1 MTVKTR
7 DLIKL
12 GIPPGPCV
20 EAAHR
25 LLHDARARKRS
36 TRETLDAITR
46 VVEAPAHFSD
56 DATYGALARC
66 LVERAAAG
74 ARYVPRPADAPHR
87 IWGTHHETD
96 ALEQLRNACRLPVA
110 VAGALMPD
118 AHVGYGLPIGGVLA
132 TENAVI
138 PYAVGVDIACRMKLS
153 VLDLPPDAVTRDQAR
168 LARALERETRFGV
181 GASFQQRRQ
190 HDVMDADWRI
200 TRVTADS
207 RDKAWAQLG
216 TSGSGNHFVEFGHL
230 TVLEPSVGLPAGT
243 YLALLSHSGSRGA
256 GAQVAD
262 HYSRLARDLRPELP
276 RELTR
281 LAWLDLD
288 TEPGQEYWAAME
300 LMGRYAAANHA
311 LIHQHVVRALGAQ
324 VLLDVENH
332 HNFAWRE
339 RHEFADGTTRE
350 VIVHRKGATPAGRGV
365 IGVIPGSMATPGYVV
380 SGKGGAGSLDSAS
393 HGAGRRMSRSKAK
406 EVFRWDDV
414 QRFLRD
420 RGVTLISA
428 GLDEVPMAYKDI
440 DEVMAAQGDLVDVL
454 ARFDP
459 RLVKMAPSGEPPED

>member
-1 MTVKTR
+1 MKTR

-12 GIPPGPCV
+12 GIPAGPCI
-20 EAAHR
+20 EAAHQALR
-25 LLHDARARKRS
+25 RAQS
-36 TRETLDAITR
+36 AGCGTRAVLDDFLS
-46 VVEAPAHFSD
+46 VVEAPSRFVD
-56 DATYGALARC
+56 DESYGVLARC
-66 LVERAAAG
+66 LDERAAARE
-74 ARYVPRPADAPHR
+74 RYVPRAADAPHR

-96 ALEQLRNACRLPVA
+96 ALVQLRNACRLPVA

-153 VLDLPPDAVTRDQAR
+153 VIDLPPAAVTDDQAR
-168 LARALERETRFGV
+168 LARALERETRFGI

-190 HDVMDADWRI
+190 HEVMDADWHV
-200 TRVTADS
+200 TPVTASSKD
-207 RDKAWAQLG
+207 RAWAQLG

-230 TVLEPSVGLPAGT
+230 TVLDASVGLPAGT
-243 YLALLSHSGSRGA
+243 YLALLSHSGSRGT

-276 RELTR
+276 RELSR

-288 TEPGQEYWAAME
+288 TQAGQEYWAAME

-311 LIHQHVVRALGAQ
+311 LIHHHVVRALGAE
-324 VLLDVENH
+324 VLLDIENH

-339 RHEFADGTTRE
+339 RHRLGDGSERD
-350 VIVHRKGATPAGRGV
+350 VIVHRKGATPAGTGA

-380 SGKGGAGSLDSAS
+380 RGKGGAGSLDSAS
-393 HGAGRRMSRSKAK
+393 HGAGRRMSRAKAK
-406 EVFRWDDV
+406 AIFQWGDV
-414 QRFLRD
+414 QRVLRD

-440 DEVMAAQGDLVDVL
+440 DEVMAAQRDLVDVL

-459 RLVKMAPSGEPPED
+459 RLVKMAPSGQPPED